1 MRVAPRVLGNCA
13 QRGAKPGAKDVDE
26 PLDLLVISR
35 EERIHERAQLLL
47 RVVLGAIHRPT
58 VAAAAAANVAAAN
71 VAAAVAVAAVIA
83 AQDGAWAE
91 RHPERPSAI
100 LSVPERHPERPSAIL
115 SVRGAAEAAEHEC
128 LLGASLSAARVG
140 VSALPPP
147 VRDRLEQRAHG
158 LTGLQQQR
166 QGALR
171 KQLMQQRHQT
181 R

>member
-58 VAAAAAANVAAAN
+58 VAAAAAANI
-71 VAAAVAVAAVIA
+71 AAAVAVAAVIA
-83 AQDGAWAE
+83 AQDGAWA
-91 RHPERPSAI
+91 
-100 LSVPERHPERPSAIL
+100 ERHPERPSAIL